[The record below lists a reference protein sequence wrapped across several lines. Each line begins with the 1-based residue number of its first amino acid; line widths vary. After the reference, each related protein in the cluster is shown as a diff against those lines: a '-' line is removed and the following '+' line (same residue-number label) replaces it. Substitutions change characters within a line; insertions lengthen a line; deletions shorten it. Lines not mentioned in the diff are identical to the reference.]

1 MYTVHAGQLCRIY
14 GIENGFDFAPCDW
27 KDIRQKGRDSSTN
40 ILIKREF
47 FLFGYLHY
55 RYR

>member
-27 KDIRQKGRDSSTN
+27 KDIRQKGRDSSAN
-40 ILIKREF
+40 ILIK
-47 FLFGYLHY
+47 
-55 RYR
+55 